1 MNGRLGLIHSVLPA
15 TVDLQTTVPESHPSA
30 RNLGTERMGSGT
42 FVDSDGYI
50 LTVNY
55 VVNGADS
62 ISVTTFDGESLKGDL
77 AAQDPE
83 TGLALVKVPGQD
95 FPYMR
100 PSPAEE
106 LAKGQAAFIVAS
118 TGNRGRR
125 VSGGFVTS
133 LDPYDGQWEYLLEKG
148 IHLSNYNPG
157 FGGGT
162 LVDFKGHMMGVCA
175 YNLNELAKFSL
186 SIPIEFYLQNE
197 QELKQFG
204 RVQSRAPR
212 PWLGIYAQL
221 YGGHLVISGVSPGG
235 PAAEGGLKEGD
246 IILGVEDKPVKTRPE
261 LYREMWK
268 KRPGEKISFKVLR
281 EEESVNINVI
291 GVNRREYDRTSR

>member
-15 TVDLQTTVPESHPSA
+15 TVDLQTTIPESHQSA

-42 FVDSDGYI
+42 VVDPDGYI

-55 VVNGADS
+55 VVNGANA
-62 ISVTTFDGESLKGDL
+62 ITVTMFDGEKLKGDL
-77 AAQDPE
+77 TAQDPE
-83 TGLALVKVPGQD
+83 SGLALVKVPGKE

-100 PSPAEE
+100 PAPAEE
-106 LAKGQAAFIVAS
+106 LAMGQAAFIVAS
-118 TGNRGRR
+118 TGNTGRR
-125 VSGGFVTS
+125 VHGGYVTS
-133 LDPYDGQWEYLLEKG
+133 LNPYDGQWEYLLEKG
-148 IHLSNYNPG
+148 IHLSAFNPG

-162 LVDFKGHMMGVCA
+162 LVDFKGCMMGVCA

-197 QELKQFG
+197 QELKQHG

-221 YGGHLVISGVSPGG
+221 YAGHLVISGVTPGG
-235 PAAEGGLKEGD
+235 PAEQGGLKEGD
-246 IILGVEDKPVKTRPE
+246 IILGVEDKPIKTRPD

-268 KRPGEKISFKVLR
+268 KSPGEKISFKILR
-281 EEESVNINVI
+281 EEESVKIDVV
-291 GVNRREYDRTSR
+291 GVNRSEYTRTSS